1 MHRESQNMLSNQ
13 EFLEH
18 TTKQLASRSITEDP
32 RTQEL
37 QNLWSEVRDITYSK
51 EDAFIQE
58 LQENA
63 SAKFE
68 TLTEILETEL
78 EYSRQQRKNLETQKD
93 PSAFIQAASQT
104 SDTERFEVYKE
115 KLEPYNTRM
124 LDASLALVNG
134 PSEETLAFEADIQ
147 NQGEK
152 LMQGVRGSLARYQ
165 QNTSLLSASTT
176 GTSTPAPANS
186 SCDLSGAYEYR
197 YEGIY
202 VREFGK
208 NYRLFEYTDMLRGDE
223 KPHIVDVDAD
233 GDDDVL
239 YLAG

>member
-1 MHRESQNMLSNQ
+1 MR
-13 EFLEH
+13 
-18 TTKQLASRSITEDP
+18 
-32 RTQEL
+32 
-37 QNLWSEVRDITYSK
+37 V
-51 EDAFIQE
+51 
-58 LQENA
+58 
-63 SAKFE
+63 
-68 TLTEILETEL
+68 
-78 EYSRQQRKNLETQKD
+78 
-93 PSAFIQAASQT
+93 
-104 SDTERFEVYKE
+104 
-115 KLEPYNTRM
+115 
-124 LDASLALVNG
+124 
-134 PSEETLAFEADIQ
+134 ETLAFEADIQ

-176 GTSTPAPANS
+176 GTSTPTPANS

-233 GDDDVL
+233 GDDDIL